1 MPEAPLAPRVVGV
14 SLKFE
19 GRAAISEESKG
30 FFLKALELLLPL
42 ACKISID
49 NHQYQKPHNC
59 LDVYIH
65 SGRLVKMRRAG

>member
-1 MPEAPLAPRVVGV
+1 VEALN
-14 SLKFE
+14 FD
-19 GRAAISEESKG
+19 RAANFLRGNED